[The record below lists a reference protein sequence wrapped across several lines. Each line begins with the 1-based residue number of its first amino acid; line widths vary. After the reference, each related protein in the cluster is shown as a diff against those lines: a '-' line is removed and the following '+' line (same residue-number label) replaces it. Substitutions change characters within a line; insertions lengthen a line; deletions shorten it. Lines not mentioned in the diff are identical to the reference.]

1 MSKQIQGC
9 FTMCLPAGE
18 ATSSEPALAAVNL
31 SCAAEILFAGFRAAG
46 VGNIGIFNS
55 SGAVVRWPGL
65 LQQEPA
71 APWEAPS
78 QVSSETPGCCVSSSQ
93 LSTGWIF
100 KVCLWPCRA
109 ALMLIPAACLFFQ
122 SLGSSPCSLRSES
135 CFSAPG
141 RSGRDVLLHSL
152 CLLKLAQSVILLT
165 YSCSWDA
172 SR

>member
-1 MSKQIQGC
+1 
-9 FTMCLPAGE
+9 MCLPAGE